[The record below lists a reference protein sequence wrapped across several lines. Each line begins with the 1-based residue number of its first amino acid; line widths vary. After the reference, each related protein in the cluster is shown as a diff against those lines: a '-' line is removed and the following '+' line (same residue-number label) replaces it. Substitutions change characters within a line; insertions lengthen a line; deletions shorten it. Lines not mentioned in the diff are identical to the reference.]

1 MHVALKD
8 PITNI
13 SGPFS
18 GNFTVG
24 NHNTVT
30 TFEKISPE
38 TIDLRTIIQEVHT
51 LQQQIKTIFPTD
63 TEAQHIQKTGDAIAQ
78 QPHLHNKLANL
89 TKAIGTG
96 AVIEAIGKPLG
107 DAIVKIIGNV
117 I

>member
-1 MHVALKD
+1 MLSKLSD
-8 PITNI
+8 PTITI

-51 LQQQIKTIFPTD
+51 LQQQIKTIFPND
-63 TEAQHIQKTGDAIAQ
+63 TAAQHIQKTGDAIAQ
-78 QPHLHNKLANL
+78 QPHLHNKLASL

-107 DAIVKIIGNV
+107 DAIVKIISNV

>member
-1 MHVALKD
+1 MLSKLSD
-8 PITNI
+8 PTITI

-30 TFEKISPE
+30 TFEQISPE

-78 QPHLHNKLANL
+78 QPHLYNKLAKL
-89 TKAIGTG
+89 TKTIGTG